1 MPNRKLKSE
10 NYSNLGGI
18 NSKASPYTLGPQE
31 FLDLQNFDFQ
41 TPGSLSSRWGSTFG
55 VGQTFAAPV
64 HTIYEFAKT
73 DGSSQIIVG
82 HSGGMWTGSTT
93 GQLTGMSFAAMSATI
108 GITGALT
115 SWTYFSGNAY
125 STSTPTEASWGSGS
139 TGFRADPLT
148 YWIHPQP
155 ISRGPTDFS
164 TIGNLA
170 YGANGSQFFKFDG
183 TNAGR
188 VGLPI
193 PVQLGSTLVG
203 SSVGGLH
210 FKQDGYATV
219 FFGAFLSTSGQEG
232 PRFPITGVNHVDLNG
247 STLVGAYGS
256 TLISVRSNIA
266 TPLGFGITALNLYTF
281 SSTFVDLS
289 VATAGKSN
297 VPLYYFSSV
306 PTSGSTITTVTFGS
320 TGAGLSS
327 TAYADMIFNASARA
341 GNALDYQDASRS
353 FGLTLTRVAGPE
365 ITNFVQ
371 TTAGLPSIA
380 ENYANAMFIAGF
392 TAQPSTFRY
401 TEPGVTEDFP
411 AENVGEVRTNDG
423 DKITALKAF
432 GPRLMIFKYRST
444 HQLTGD
450 SSDNYNLSEVSS
462 DYGCVNNRC
471 VVTYT
476 DLCAFLDP
484 KGLIIY
490 NGAGLNLASFKIQPT
505 IDRINQSAAATHA
518 IVAHDKLRNQILVG
532 VPLDGATLNNT
543 TLVYDYVVNAWTRY
557 AGFNPSAFATI
568 KSNAPD
574 ETVWFGDYSGRVGFQ
589 GASFA
594 NDFGVGFTCLLQTRF
609 LSELGQSVEKQW
621 RRLYVNV
628 DETVGATVPL
638 VIDFFRNYGATVA
651 LSRTMYSTPF
661 QSRIDYGL
669 SAKSLSFRLS
679 ESSATTQIKVHGYT
693 IEYRYQRGV

>member
-108 GITGALT
+108 GITGGLF
-115 SWTYFSGNAY
+115 SWTYIAGGAY
-125 STSTPTEASWGSGS
+125 ISSTPTEARWGSGS
-139 TGFRADPLT
+139 TAFRADPLT
-148 YWIHPQP
+148 YWIHPQA
-155 ISRGPTDFS
+155 IGTRPTDFS

-183 TNAGR
+183 TNTGR

-210 FKQDGYATV
+210 FKQDDYITV
-219 FFGAFLSTSGQEG
+219 FYGAFLSVSGQEG
-232 PRFPITGVNHVDLNG
+232 PRFPITSIDHRSLDG

-266 TPLGFGITALNLYTF
+266 TPLGFGITALNLYSYSATTT
-281 SSTFVDLS
+281 SLT
-289 VATAGKSN
+289 VATAGTSN
-297 VPLYYFSSV
+297 VPLYFFGSV
-306 PTSGSTITTVTFGS
+306 AVSGSTITTITYGS
-320 TGAGLSS
+320 TGLGTSN
-327 TAYADMIFNASARA
+327 TAYADMIYNAFPRA
-341 GNALDYQDASRS
+341 GNALDYQSAERS
-353 FGLTLTRVAGPE
+353 FGLTLVRLSAAP
-365 ITNFVQ
+365 ITQFVQ
-371 TTAGLPSIA
+371 TTEALPSIT
-380 ENYANAMFIAGF
+380 ETYANAMFIAGF
-392 TAQPSTFRY
+392 TAQPSTFKY

-411 AENVGEVRTNDG
+411 AENVAEVRTNDG

-471 VVTYT
+471 AVTYT

-490 NGAGLNLASFKIQPT
+490 NGAGLNLASFKIQPL

-518 IVAHDKLRNQILVG
+518 IVAHDKLRNQLLVG

-543 TLVYDYVVNAWTRY
+543 TLVYDYVVNAWTKY
-557 AGFNPSAFATI
+557 TGFNPSAFATI

-574 ETVWFGDYSGRVGFQ
+574 ETVWFGDYSGRVAFQ
-589 GASFA
+589 GASFTS
-594 NDFGVGFTCLLQTRF
+594 DFGTGFTCSMQTRF

-621 RRLYVNV
+621 RRLYINV

-638 VIDFFRNYGATVA
+638 AIDFFRNYGATVA